1 MSVNTSLISSM
12 SSFCQEYLLVHSQ
25 SRHFVLNEI
34 QDVLPGRIVMPNTV
48 DFFQAIDPT
57 GLTIRD

>member
-1 MSVNTSLISSM
+1 M
-12 SSFCQEYLLVHSQ
+12 SSFCQEHLLVHSQ